1 MQIYHRHRV
10 CHRHFSEEFRV
21 TLPSRTGIRANAYP
35 TLFLSESQLIYKDV
49 NGNNENINLNN
60 LPSCSSA
67 VNVISPNK
75 EVLQEEQQSQCS
87 IKETP
92 RKARKSYGGIIRKF
106 GSSRQT
112 YLSDEVKDIYK
123 KVVTSYKHITRN
135 KRLVASFKSRFA
147 NISSSLRAELLKNL
161 FEHVNKPT
169 VDFFFSQLA
178 NQPKTPKSRRFTIQ
192 EKVFAIAL
200 LKSSGKT
207 YKLLSKIFA
216 FPSKSTCL
224 ALLRQIPMRAG
235 LNEQIFLSLKSAVQN
250 MSISGRSCIVMF
262 DEMSLAPNLQ
272 YNIKEDC
279 IDGLENTGSY
289 KRAAIAD
296 YVNVFMVKGLFR
308 KWKQPVSFTYSKGPI
323 KSTLLKHLI
332 VKVIGKCQEIG
343 LKVLCTV
350 CDQGSANQA
359 AINSLLS
366 QSRSCSEFQVNGEKI
381 IPLYDIPHLFKGIR
395 NNLLKKNLYIKLD
408 NKLNIAKW
416 EHIIDLYYIDRD
428 APMRICPRL
437 TEQHVIPGKIN
448 KMKVKICTQVF
459 SYTVASHLVTFSKW
473 NNLPN
478 DAERCL
484 FG

>member
-1 MQIYHRHRV
+1 MHPCSKRCSVPGCKSTTEIRHRFPKNDPALFQKWIDQVNSSKLSGLTTMQIYHRHRV

-92 RKARKSYGGIIRKF
+92 RKARKSYSGIIRKF

-224 ALLRQIPMRAG
+224 ALLRQIPM
-235 LNEQIFLSLKSAVQN
+235 L
-250 MSISGRSCIVMF
+250 
-262 DEMSLAPNLQ
+262 
-272 YNIKEDC
+272 
-279 IDGLENTGSY
+279 
-289 KRAAIAD
+289 
-296 YVNVFMVKGLFR
+296 
-308 KWKQPVSFTYSKGPI
+308 
-323 KSTLLKHLI
+323 
-332 VKVIGKCQEIG
+332 
-343 LKVLCTV
+343 
-350 CDQGSANQA
+350 
-359 AINSLLS
+359 
-366 QSRSCSEFQVNGEKI
+366 
-381 IPLYDIPHLFKGIR
+381 
-395 NNLLKKNLYIKLD
+395 
-408 NKLNIAKW
+408 NKLKQANAK
-416 EHIIDLYYIDRD
+416 
-428 APMRICPRL
+428 
-437 TEQHVIPGKIN
+437 
-448 KMKVKICTQVF
+448 
-459 SYTVASHLVTFSKW
+459 
-473 NNLPN
+473 
-478 DAERCL
+478 
-484 FG
+484 